1 MQMNLN
7 RITSAILASSKRI
20 PEGGVCRRPEI
31 ILQTEMK
38 QEKIRQMLFN
48 WDDEFVYQ
56 GKSLFPGMMRLSSS
70 KS

>member
-20 PEGGVCRRPEI
+20 PEEGVCRRREI
-31 ILQTEMK
+31 ILQTEIK
-38 QEKIRQMLFN
+38 PNTISQMLFN
-48 WDDEFVYQ
+48 LDDEFIYR
-56 GKSLFPGMMRLSSS
+56 GKSLFPGTMSISSS